1 MPEAFDLGLNWARRG
16 TGRGNSRSVAMAKAS
31 VGGGS
36 RANAATHDLTSLL
49 DSIERRIEQDGP
61 SPEGKLSLKEI
72 LQVVGHR
79 AYGPMLLIIGILSVS
94 PLSLIPGS
102 TWTFAILT
110 LLVATEMAFHKR
122 HPWLPESALKA
133 SFPETKIQAA
143 LKKVRPFTKT
153 VDKIVRPRLEF
164 LAGEPWLAMVALVAI
179 AAALITFPLSFI
191 PLAPFIP
198 GVTIILIGLGITA
211 RDGVLLGLAMLIVC
225 AGGYWLASRWL

>member
-1 MPEAFDLGLNWARRG
+1 
-16 TGRGNSRSVAMAKAS
+16 MANAS

-36 RANAATHDLTSLL
+36 QPHAAIHDLTSLL
-49 DSIERRIEQDGP
+49 DSIEKRVEQDGP

-72 LQVVGHR
+72 LEVVGRR

-94 PLSLIPGS
+94 PLSMIPGS
-102 TWTFAILT
+102 TWAFAVLT
-110 LLVATEMAFHKR
+110 LLVAIQMAFNKR
-122 HPWLPESALKA
+122 HPWLPKSALRA
-133 SFPETKIQAA
+133 SFPETKIQAT
-143 LKKVRPFTKT
+143 LKKVRPFTKGI
-153 VDKIVRPRLEF
+153 DKVVRPRLEF
-164 LAGEPWLAMVALVAI
+164 LAGEPWLAMIALVAI

-211 RDGVLLGLAMLIVC
+211 RDGVVLGIAMLIIC